1 MNIGIGLIG
10 LGGITQKVHIPDL
23 LNAGHLT
30 IVAICDIDP
39 EALESTRSKLGLPA
53 DCCFEDY
60 RDLIACNEVDAV
72 VIATPNHLHVEM
84 ALETVA
90 AGKSYCV
97 EKPLGLCARETAPLV
112 KATQEAG
119 VKSMVCFSYRYKA
132 AARMAR
138 EMIRRGD
145 IGKIHHISMQYLQT
159 WGNEEA
165 DCPLVWR
172 FRKEYAG
179 TGVLGD
185 LGSHMVDFATFLTGR
200 RFIEVTAQAATLLP
214 TRRGIRGDGVGQ
226 VDVDD
231 FCNFLADME
240 DGISASFQTTRV
252 AYGRGNYQRFEIYGS
267 CGALVYMLDA
277 DGGEVDTLEVCIG
290 RAMSETGSFKQ
301 VTIPEKYRTNQ
312 MRLFEDLLLG
322 REDGCSAT
330 VQDGYESMCVL
341 DAIER
346 SFNTRQWVS
355 L

>member
-1 MNIGIGLIG
+1 
-10 LGGITQKVHIPDL
+10 
-23 LNAGHLT
+23 
-30 IVAICDIDP
+30 
-39 EALESTRSKLGLPA
+39 
-53 DCCFEDY
+53 
-60 RDLIACNEVDAV
+60 
-72 VIATPNHLHVEM
+72 
-84 ALETVA
+84 
-90 AGKSYCV
+90 
-97 EKPLGLCARETAPLV
+97 
-112 KATQEAG
+112 
-119 VKSMVCFSYRYKA
+119 
-132 AARMAR
+132 MAR

-312 MRLFEDLLLG
+312 MRSFEDLLLG

-330 VQDGYESMCVL
+330 VQDGYENMCVL